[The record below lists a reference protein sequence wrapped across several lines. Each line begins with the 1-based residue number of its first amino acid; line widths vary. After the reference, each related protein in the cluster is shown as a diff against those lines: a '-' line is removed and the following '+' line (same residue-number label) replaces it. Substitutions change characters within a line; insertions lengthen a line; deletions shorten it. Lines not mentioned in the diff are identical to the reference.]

1 MGRGRGVTRA
11 VTDTVVISGA
21 TAVASGDAEP
31 APLLALLALIDVAV
45 ADRGTGPELTI
56 HNPTG
61 SPLRIAVEGVGD
73 ISIPPARS
81 AVVPLRA
88 EPGGPRLHLQA
99 LSTARSA
106 VVTVTVTVEPSGDG
120 PVAVGQAIG
129 ALTC

>member
-1 MGRGRGVTRA
+1 MGGGRGVTGA
-11 VTDTVVISGA
+11 VTDAVVISGA
-21 TAVASGDAEP
+21 AAVPSGDAEP

-45 ADRGTGPELTI
+45 ADPGPGPQLII
-56 HNPTG
+56 HNPTDT
-61 SPLRIAVEGVGD
+61 PLRIAVESVGD
-73 ISIPPARS
+73 ITIPPARS
-81 AVVPLRA
+81 TVVPLRA

-106 VVTVTVTVEPSGDG
+106 VVTVTVTIEPSDDG

>member
-1 MGRGRGVTRA
+1 MGRGRGVTGA
-11 VTDTVVISGA
+11 VTDAVVISGA
-21 TAVASGDAEP
+21 VPVPSGDAEP

-45 ADRGTGPELTI
+45 AAPGPGPQLII
-56 HNPTG
+56 HNPTDT
-61 SPLRIAVEGVGD
+61 PLRIAVESVGD
-73 ISIPPARS
+73 ITIPPARS
-81 AVVPLRA
+81 TVVPLRA

-106 VVTVTVTVEPSGDG
+106 VVTVTVTIEPSDDG